1 MRIFNISVEK
11 IPKNR
16 KNATRNP
23 QLSLKTKIH
32 HSVHGASQ
40 SILTHICCHS
50 ERSEE
55 SRVRTRGCSR
65 DPSLRSG

>member
-23 QLSLKTKIH
+23 QLCNYILNHIPRICQYSSISLG
-32 HSVHGASQ
+32 VR
-40 SILTHICCHS
+40 
-50 ERSEE
+50 RS
-55 SRVRTRGCSR
+55 
-65 DPSLRSG
+65 L